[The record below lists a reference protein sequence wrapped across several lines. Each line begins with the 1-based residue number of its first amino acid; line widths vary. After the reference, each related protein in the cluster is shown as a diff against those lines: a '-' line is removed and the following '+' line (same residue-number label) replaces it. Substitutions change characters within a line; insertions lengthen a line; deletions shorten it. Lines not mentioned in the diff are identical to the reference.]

1 MEPET
6 TTTRAPEEGEATQ
19 KILRMISDDAVA
31 EGLQT
36 SELVQKVRESIT
48 EISANRKPRKR
59 ARLRESVDWTAEG
72 ELGAEALADPDATA
86 AALTEHH
93 GTLDDLEVSQA
104 DREGLLRLATDLA
117 GSGSFA
123 AADGR
128 DGGDLGAFAL
138 NAVVVLA
145 KAALR
150 KDGEKHNTRALQ
162 KTLETMHT
170 QYTSLANETCCLQT
184 RLKREKDA
192 CVVLERDVDRIRGD
206 VDDLRRENDD
216 LKRRLRDAEGE
227 LRCGICYE
235 ARKNCVLLP
244 CLHHLFC
251 AECLNTHFSTS
262 QARTC
267 PVCRKGVSGVLVLQL
282 E

>member
-6 TTTRAPEEGEATQ
+6 TTTRPPEEGEATQ

-31 EGLQT
+31 EDLQT

-48 EISANRKPRKR
+48 EISANRYVRALVGEEARAPPEQPSLTRRRPIAAHLLRCRKPRKR

-170 QYTSLANETCCLQT
+170 QYTSLANETCCLQVSPKRDFASLACLPPPASPFSAT
-184 RLKREKDA
+184 RGAPPPATQHRSL
-192 CVVLERDVDRIRGD
+192 
-206 VDDLRRENDD
+206 
-216 LKRRLRDAEGE
+216 
-227 LRCGICYE
+227 
-235 ARKNCVLLP
+235 
-244 CLHHLFC
+244 
-251 AECLNTHFSTS
+251 
-262 QARTC
+262 
-267 PVCRKGVSGVLVLQL
+267 
-282 E
+282 